1 MIRFL
6 WMLIFHLLSKH
17 SYSSGRVAP
26 SQSVPEGRRA
36 AWKGQQLLFLL
47 PNTGVGLR
55 AASLERLVC
64 FFNDS
69 CGRDG
74 SIPSSPSFSLF
85 LLLLL
90 LVFLLFLFLLSV
102 SITHVFPISPLM
114 H

>member
-17 SYSSGRVAP
+17 IYSSGRVAP

-36 AWKGQQLLFLL
+36 VWKGQQLLFLL

-64 FFNDS
+64 FFMTLVAEMAA
-69 CGRDG
+69 
-74 SIPSSPSFSLF
+74 SL
-85 LLLLL
+85 LPLP
-90 LVFLLFLFLLSV
+90 FLFFSSSCSLS
-102 SITHVFPISPLM
+102 SSFFFSCFLSL
-114 H
+114 